1 MSHFH
6 IVLPSN
12 NPRPSGNRTSAFTVR
27 LAQKLEFNSDWRVGL
42 AVAAYPHSWATLGT
56 NDQQWLIV
64 NWVQPSME
72 EAPMQSIL
80 LLPRARPRSVQ
91 ELERYLQHFIEKGDW
106 EARMDYFRGIY
117 NRKQRVIAK

>member
-1 MSHFH
+1 
-6 IVLPSN
+6 
-12 NPRPSGNRTSAFTVR
+12 
-27 LAQKLEFNSDWRVGL
+27 
-42 AVAAYPHSWATLGT
+42 
-56 NDQQWLIV
+56 
-64 NWVQPSME
+64 ME